1 MDITRTSLRSERKQ
15 QVPKQ
20 VSQGQTQQ
28 RGGYGEELKQQG
40 QEIFKVRSEKPII
53 KSKRVDPI
61 VSPTKQYT
69 KDAVK
74 TALEKLKKFIV
85 GRGLGGDK
93 SDAAEQT
100 TPFASTGGGGG
111 KKNFF
116 TGLTNDQLGLLSTD
130 KLVARDIKRYGNT
143 VPEGS
148 FGSGSLPGS
157 AVDTNI
163 ARHSVGTSGDQPP
176 TVKFGKTLYGQG
188 GLPLGTTT
196 QRQGGDIG
204 ISGDGP
210 AVNASGFQQKNVRG
224 SAFNTGKDESA
235 RPKQTVAALPSNYK
249 ATEKAAFD
257 KAKSW
262 QDSKAKGDAAAKAT
276 NTPSK
281 PPAGSFG
288 ISAEGKKQAEAN
300 KAEKKK
306 ATPTQKTAVKKATT
320 VKKSSTS
327 SSGISKTSSRGQG
340 GRRKSSGSKSG
351 GSKSGGSKSGGSKSG
366 GSKSSNTSRNRRGG
380 KSSSKGGSF
389 GGSKRRTKTGRKKR
403 CDLKC
408 KVNISLLT
416 SMNLMRDELAD
427 VAYFVKELREIN

>member
-61 VSPTKQYT
+61 VSPTEQYT

-74 TALEKLKKFIV
+74 TALEKLEKFIV

-93 SDAAEQT
+93 SDATKQT
-100 TPFASTGGGGG
+100 TPFTSSGGGGG
-111 KKNFF
+111 NFF
-116 TGLTNDQLGLLSTD
+116 S
-130 KLVARDIKRYGNT
+130 RNT
-143 VPEGS
+143 SFNKMTTPTPTVGS
-148 FGSGSLPGS
+148 
-157 AVDTNI
+157 
-163 ARHSVGTSGDQPP
+163 SGDQPP
-176 TVKFGKTLYGQG
+176 TAKFGKTLYGQG

-276 NTPSK
+276 NTPSR

-306 ATPTQKTAVKKATT
+306 ATPAQKTAVKKATT

-327 SSGISKTSSRGQG
+327 SSGISKSTSRGQG

-351 GSKSGGSKSGGSKSG
+351 GSKSGGSKSGGSKSN
-366 GSKSSNTSRNRRGG
+366 NTSRNRRGG